1 MSWFTYLSTH
11 YLTGKKG
18 GALAS
23 SIFSYMQHGDPF
35 VKSLIKH
42 ILKMV
47 SQPNY
52 AMLMRWI
59 YDGELEDTHDEVW
72 LFPSVGEKKV
82 QSTLAH
88 MFE

>member
-1 MSWFTYLSTH
+1 MNIYFSTVFVFS
-11 YLTGKKG
+11 GKKG

-42 ILKMV
+42 ILTMV

-59 YDGELEDTHDEVW
+59 YDGELEDTHDEVYIGESFQDYSGIQDFEAG
-72 LFPSVGEKKV
+72 FP
-82 QSTLAH
+82 
-88 MFE
+88 

>member
-1 MSWFTYLSTH
+1 MYT
-11 YLTGKKG
+11 LTGKKG

-59 YDGELEDTHDEVW
+59 YDGELDDTHDEV
-72 LFPSVGEKKV
+72 G
-82 QSTLAH
+82 
-88 MFE
+88 

>member
-1 MSWFTYLSTH
+1 MNIYFSTV
-11 YLTGKKG
+11 LVFSGKKG

-42 ILKMV
+42 ILTMV

-59 YDGELEDTHDEVW
+59 YDGELEDTHDEVYM
-72 LFPSVGEKKV
+72 GESF
-82 QSTLAH
+82 QDYS
-88 MFE
+88 